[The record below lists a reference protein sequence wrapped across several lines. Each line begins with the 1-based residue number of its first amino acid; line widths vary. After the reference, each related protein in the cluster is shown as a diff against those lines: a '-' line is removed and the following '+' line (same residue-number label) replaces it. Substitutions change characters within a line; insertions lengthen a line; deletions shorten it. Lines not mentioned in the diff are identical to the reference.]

1 MQEDLRPAPARYRA
15 PASPPARRARRGI
28 GPVGVRRALL
38 VGGGLVA
45 LAALSALL
53 YRAGTHAGPVDADSA
68 TVVLEGAAMA
78 HGNLGLAGWA
88 LSRDSFWTIDALAN
102 MLAVLVDGVRPVLL
116 YAVPAVLAS
125 LVVLT
130 SAWLAR
136 AQASRAGRAV
146 AVLTV
151 LAFLALPSRALS
163 LFYLQGPYHVG
174 TALFAL
180 LAFAGLRSRRFGW
193 GWAAAVALLG
203 FGMLGDLQL
212 AIFGSAPALGAGLI
226 AMARRRQVRA
236 GLSTAAAAPASFAF
250 AAVVRV
256 LADRF
261 GTFSVNRANPQAT
274 VHEMIGNLHD
284 IGRLGPSLLGVGMGP
299 YLPPLPTD
307 VPAGVADLHVLLIAA
322 LVAGAAVAVVLAVV
336 GVVRGSEA
344 RLGAEEGDWHVE
356 DLLVLA
362 FLADLATFLR
372 LDMAS
377 NPQFARYL
385 TAAIIFGAILAA
397 RLVGRA
403 TDVAGRRL
411 TPAVVGVTAALFL
424 TFGAGFG
431 ESVAGAAATNP
442 ATTLATLL
450 EQRHLTRGLGDYW
463 SASIVT
469 VESAGAVVVRP
480 VVDAPNGKVYRY
492 SRENDAAWYRG
503 HRFQFVVEEPGLGLV
518 QPAAV
523 KATFGPW
530 ASSFTTGPYE
540 VFVFSHPIAVS
551 TVAAGT

>member
-1 MQEDLRPAPARYRA
+1 M
-15 PASPPARRARRGI
+15 
-28 GPVGVRRALL
+28 
-38 VGGGLVA
+38 
-45 LAALSALL
+45 L
-53 YRAGTHAGPVDADSA
+53 YQAGSHAGPVDADSA

-102 MLAVLVDGVRPVLL
+102 MLGVLVDGVRPVLL
-116 YAVPAVLAS
+116 YAVPAAFAAM
-125 LVVLT
+125 VVVV
-130 SAWLAR
+130 AAMLAR
-136 AQASRAGRAV
+136 AQQSRAGRLV
-146 AVLTV
+146 AVLAV

-180 LAFAGLRSRRFGW
+180 LAFWGLRRRRFGW
-193 GWAAAVALLG
+193 GWVAAVLLLG
-203 FGMLGDLQL
+203 LGMLGDLQL
-212 AIFGSAPALGAGLI
+212 AVFGAAPALGAGI
-226 AMARRRQVRA
+226 VAMARRRSVRA
-236 GLSTAAAAPASFAF
+236 GLSTAAAAPAAGLVDLVTRF
-250 AAVVRV
+250 

-274 VHEMIGNLHD
+274 LHEMVGNVHD
-284 IGRLGPSLLGVGMGP
+284 IGRLGPSLLGVGTGP
-299 YLPPLPTD
+299 YLPLEPTGM
-307 VPAGVADLHVLLIAA
+307 PTAISDLHVVLIVALL
-322 LVAGAAVAVVLAVV
+322 LGAAVAVVAGLTGMA
-336 GVVRGSEA
+336 RGSDT
-344 RLGAEEGDWHVE
+344 RIGADRDDWHVE

-372 LDMAS
+372 LDFAS

-403 TDVAGRRL
+403 VDLAARRHL
-411 TPAVVGVTAALFL
+411 APPAVGVAVALVL

-431 ESVAGAAATNP
+431 DSLAGAAATNP

-450 EQRHLTRGLGDYW
+450 EQRHLTAGLGDYW

-480 VVDAPNGKVYRY
+480 VVDAPNGKVFRY
-492 SRENDAAWYRG
+492 SRENNVNWYAG
-503 HRFQFVVEEPGLGLV
+503 HRFQFVVEEPGLQLV
-518 QPAAV
+518 QPNDV
-523 KATFGPW
+523 RATFGPW
-530 ASSFTTGPYE
+530 ASSFTTGPYV
-540 VFVFSHPIAVS
+540 VFVYSHPISVS
-551 TVAAGT
+551 TVATGQ